1 MKNNPTPLTK
11 EQLEEHFDAVV
22 RIIAN
27 SVYGFNGSD
36 PTNPP
41 ISVIGKKYAIET
53 LKEVLELHKAQAIK
67 QERSRV
73 VEMIEPKYNEAIQ
86 ALHTEF
92 PPKFMAGGGEVGR
105 IVPQREQRL
114 QLEIAVYGNLLE
126 ALKEQFKTD
135 SQK

>member
-1 MKNNPTPLTK
+1 MNNQTPLTK
-11 EQLEEHFDAVV
+11 EQNAETLLQDNDRFQNDYTVFTFK
-22 RIIAN
+22 
-27 SVYGFNGSD
+27 FNGV
-36 PTNPP
+36 P
-41 ISVIGKKYAIET
+41 IKFVALT
-53 LKEVLELHKAQAIK
+53 DADQAIK

-114 QLEIAVYGNLLE
+114 QLEIAIYGNLLE
-126 ALKEQFKTD
+126 ALKEL
-135 SQK
+135 